1 MEEGADRIAQDM
13 KDIVQTR
20 LAIAEKIG
28 AIEEH
33 VGTTMQH
40 ARTTMTQVAN
50 STTASVQETMQAT
63 REAFDLRLQAERHP
77 WILIS
82 AAVVAGYGFGS
93 LCHRDRRIRS
103 GVVPYYPRE
112 AHGAPV
118 MPKNDSS
125 SSERQKPGVYTFYP
139 PPQEGNT
146 KREGQDRADR
156 FTVMGELERAFH
168 DEIGN
173 VRGKLVGF
181 GRGLIR
187 EMLRQAVPA
196 FVQFISG
203 PRRERNP
210 RSARD
215 TATNG

>member
-1 MEEGADRIAQDM
+1 MDEVADRIAQDM

-20 LAIAEKIG
+20 VAIAEKFG

-50 STTASVQETMQAT
+50 KTTTSVQETMQAT
-63 REAFDLRLQAERHP
+63 KEAFDLRLQAARHP

-82 AAVVAGYGFGS
+82 GAVVAGYGFGS
-93 LCHRDRRIRS
+93 LYHRGRRIRS
-103 GVVPYYPRE
+103 GVVPYYPRR
-112 AHGAPV
+112 AQSAPV
-118 MPKNDSS
+118 MPKSGTADQ
-125 SSERQKPGVYTFYP
+125 QKSGVYTFYP
-139 PPQEGNT
+139 PPHEEEDTRRG
-146 KREGQDRADR
+146 EQDRADR
-156 FTVMGELERAFH
+156 LTMVGEIERAFH
-168 DEIGN
+168 DEIGT

-187 EMLRQAVPA
+187 EMVRHALPA
-196 FVQFISG
+196 FVQVIAG
-203 PRRERNP
+203 TIRERNP
-210 RSARD
+210 RPPSD